1 MRTAESVIA
10 ALRARGE
17 LWDVAPGIV
26 GLRGHVLMLLRR
38 IEAEIASLAQRDASE
53 EWAAPPALAMQTLQR
68 ADYFASFPFWLTAAS
83 HLPDDDQALERIA
96 SAEQPIDA
104 ARSAARSTD
113 VALPPALCY
122 HVFEHLSGRRLTTTR
137 LVTLAGTCWR
147 HERAALAPLERQ
159 WAFTMR
165 EIVCIGAAEDVEDFR
180 QRGMRL
186 AGTLA
191 ARLDLDAGFLVA
203 TDPFF
208 APTARGKAI
217 VQRVKALKHELA
229 LPIGGEHSTAGASFN
244 NHEQFFGEAFGITL
258 TTGETAS
265 SGCVAFG
272 LERWLLAFLV
282 AHGIDRVAWPQVDAA
297 FAEVHS

>member
-1 MRTAESVIA
+1 MRTAESMVS
-10 ALRARGE
+10 ALRTRGE

-26 GLRGHVLMLLRR
+26 GLRGDALALLRSLER
-38 IEAEIASLAQRDASE
+38 EITVLAQREAPD
-53 EWAAPPALAMQTLQR
+53 EWASPPALAMRTLEH

-83 HLPDDDQALERIA
+83 HLPDDESALERIA
-96 SAEQPIDA
+96 SDAEPVLA
-104 ARSAARSTD
+104 ARAAAECSD

-122 HVFEHLSGRRLTTTR
+122 HVFERLAGRRLATTQV
-137 LVTLAGTCWR
+137 VTLAGTCWR
-147 HERAALAPLERQ
+147 HEGTRLAALERQ

-165 EIVCIGAAEDVEDFR
+165 EVVCVGAASEVEELR
-180 QRGMRL
+180 QRAMRRAGAL
-186 AGTLA
+186 AS
-191 ARLDLDAGFLVA
+191 RLDLDAGFLVA

-229 LPIGGEHSTAGASFN
+229 LPIGDERSTAAASFN
-244 NHEQFFGEAFGITL
+244 NHEEFFGEAFGITL
-258 TTGETAS
+258 SDGQVAS

-282 AHGIDRVAWPQVDAA
+282 AHGADRAGWPSLDTT
-297 FAEVHS
+297 FAEAES

>member
-26 GLRGHVLMLLRR
+26 GLRGNVLALLRR
-38 IEAEIASLAQRDASE
+38 IEHEIAVLAQFDAPE
-53 EWAAPPALAMQTLQR
+53 EWSPPPALAMRTLER
-68 ADYFASFPFWLTAAS
+68 AEYFASFPFWLTAAS
-83 HLPDDDQALERIA
+83 HLPDDERALEQVARA
-96 SAEQPIDA
+96 GDAVSA
-104 ARSAARSTD
+104 ARSALRSTD

-122 HVFEHLSGRRLTTTR
+122 HVYERLAGQRLTTTR
-137 LVTLAGTCWR
+137 LITLNGTCWR
-147 HERAALAPLERQ
+147 HEGARLAPLERQ

-165 EIVCIGAAEDVEDFR
+165 EIVCLGGANDVEDFR
-180 QRGMRL
+180 QRAMRVAGSL
-186 AGTLA
+186 AS
-191 ARLDLDAGFLVA
+191 RLDLDAGFLVA

-208 APTARGKAI
+208 APTTRGKAI

-229 LPIGGEHSTAGASFN
+229 LPIGGERSTAAASFN
-244 NHEQFFGEAFGITL
+244 NHERFFSEAFGITL
-258 TTGETAS
+258 ETGEPAS

-282 AHGIDRVAWPQVDAA
+282 AHGVDRVAWPSLDVAYTEADA
-297 FAEVHS
+297 

>member
-1 MRTAESVIA
+1 MRTAEGVVS

-17 LWDVAPGIV
+17 LWDIAPGIV
-26 GLRGHVLMLLRR
+26 GLRGDALALLRSIEHEIMLLTHR
-38 IEAEIASLAQRDASE
+38 EAPE
-53 EWAAPPALAMQTLQR
+53 EWAAPPALAMRTLEH
-68 ADYFASFPFWLTAAS
+68 AEYFASFPFWLTAAS
-83 HLPDDDQALERIA
+83 HLPDDESALERIA
-96 SAEQPIDA
+96 TDVEPVLA
-104 ARSAARSTD
+104 ARSAARCTD

-122 HVFEHLSGRRLTTTR
+122 HVFERLAGRRLATTE
-137 LVTLAGTCWR
+137 LITLAGTCWR
-147 HERAALAPLERQ
+147 HEGTRLAALERQ

-165 EIVCIGAAEDVEDFR
+165 EIVCVGVASEVEEFR
-180 QRGMRL
+180 QRGMRRAGAL
-186 AGTLA
+186 AS
-191 ARLDLDAGFLVA
+191 RLDLDAGFLVA

-229 LPIGGEHSTAGASFN
+229 LPIGDERSTAAASFN

-258 TTGETAS
+258 STGEAAS

-282 AHGIDRVAWPQVDAA
+282 AHGVDRAAWPVLDATY
-297 FAEVHS
+297 AETQS

>member
-1 MRTAESVIA
+1 MRTADNVVA
-10 ALRARGE
+10 VLRARGE
-17 LWDVAPGIV
+17 LWDVAPGVV
-26 GLRGHVLMLLRR
+26 GLRGDPLFLLRSLDR
-38 IEAEIASLAQRDASE
+38 EITTLVQRESPE
-53 EWAAPPALAMQTLQR
+53 EWAAPPALAMRTLEH

-83 HLPDDDQALERIA
+83 HLPDDEPALERIQC
-96 SAEQPIDA
+96 S
-104 ARSAARSTD
+104 D

-122 HVFEHLSGRRLTTTR
+122 HVFQRLAGRRLATAQ
-137 LVTLAGTCWR
+137 LVTLSGTCWR
-147 HERAALAPLERQ
+147 HEGARMSALERQ

-165 EIVCIGAAEDVEDFR
+165 EVVCVGPASEVEDCR
-180 QRGMRL
+180 QRAMRL

-191 ARLDLDAGFLVA
+191 SRLDLDAGFLVA

-229 LPIGGEHSTAGASFN
+229 LPIGDERSTAAASFN
-244 NHEQFFGEAFGITL
+244 NHEQFFGETFGITL
-258 TTGETAS
+258 ATGEVAS

-282 AHGIDRVAWPQVDAA
+282 AHGVDRSAWPVPDSTL
-297 FAEVHS
+297 AEAES